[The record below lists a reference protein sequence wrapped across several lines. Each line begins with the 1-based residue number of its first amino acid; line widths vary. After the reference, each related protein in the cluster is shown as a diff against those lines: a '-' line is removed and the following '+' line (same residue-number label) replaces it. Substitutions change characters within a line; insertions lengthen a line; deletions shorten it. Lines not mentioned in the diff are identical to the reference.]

1 MNKNV
6 IKKKLNKI
14 TPLCS
19 EGLGR
24 ALTSFLRIL
33 LASRVADMS
42 SRGLLT
48 GGSFL
53 LPAGAPPPGDR
64 SRNSANR
71 TPVAAFRSHTWTF
84 SSRVRAMS
92 APLGGVRPAG
102 RCGLNVSCELTEDDE
117 VKPATPRGLYDRKR
131 KFFYFNIL
139 NNPCWYYG
147 LLSLVFM
154 FFYLQKERLPGHTK
168 NKNVCAKPAQCLI
181 VNSRYYMLF
190 CSI

>member
-117 VKPATPRGLYDRKR
+117 VKPATPRGRNR
-131 KFFYFNIL
+131 KFVFLFSL
-139 NNPCWYYG
+139 RHFKCSPFWCYG
-147 LLSLVFM
+147 SFIIICKKKLFVLR
-154 FFYLQKERLPGHTK
+154 KK
-168 NKNVCAKPAQCLI
+168 KQC
-181 VNSRYYMLF
+181 SQ
-190 CSI
+190 